1 MRRFALV
8 LFLVLGTSLVGCRAV
23 EPASEQECKMA
34 VDHIMTLLAEKEAG
48 SGLGGRLLDLAATGA
63 GKLTGDYQKMVR
75 KCVAEMSRADVACI
89 LKADSAGDLDECK

>member
-1 MRRFALV
+1 MKRFVLMAALV
-8 LFLVLGTSLVGCRAV
+8 LGISACKNI
-23 EPASEQECKMA
+23 EPASERECKMA

-89 LKADSAGDLDECK
+89 LKADTVKQFDECK